1 MAKASEVKRKGM
13 LRIMER
19 KIKFLLLLISTAF
32 TLGLMSNT
40 YSRYVASTTGD
51 VELVFAKWQ
60 ILVNNDDITSGN
72 TSTINITPIIEESQN
87 TTNDKIAPSSKGY
100 FDINIDPQNVGVS
113 FDYSIDLEVLNE
125 NMPDLLITKYAILD
139 NDYVEGDEIT
149 TVNLENNQINN
160 SLEIDKSVEN
170 YTFEPFTIRV
180 FFEWYEGENEQMDD
194 AQDTLV
200 AQQAQENNENLKIQA
215 TITFNQKI

>member
-1 MAKASEVKRKGM
+1 
-13 LRIMER
+13 MER

-100 FDINIDPQNVGVS
+100 FDINIDPQNAGVS

>member
-1 MAKASEVKRKGM
+1 
-13 LRIMER
+13 MER

-170 YTFEPFTIRV
+170 YTIEPFTIRV

-200 AQQAQENNENLKIQA
+200 AQQAQENNENLKNQA

>member
-1 MAKASEVKRKGM
+1 
-13 LRIMER
+13 MER

-87 TTNDKIAPSSKGY
+87 TTSDKIAPSSKGY

-139 NDYVEGDEIT
+139 NEYVEGDEIT

>member
-1 MAKASEVKRKGM
+1 
-13 LRIMER
+13 MER

-51 VELVFAKWQ
+51 VELVFARWQ

-87 TTNDKIAPSSKGY
+87 TTSDKIAPSSKGY

-113 FDYSIDLEVLNE
+113 FNYSIDLEVLNE

>member
-1 MAKASEVKRKGM
+1 
-13 LRIMER
+13 MER

-87 TTNDKIAPSSKGY
+87 TTSDKIAPSSKGY

-113 FDYSIDLEVLNE
+113 FNYSIDLEVLNE

-170 YTFEPFTIRV
+170 YTFEPF
-180 FFEWYEGENEQMDD
+180 
-194 AQDTLV
+194 
-200 AQQAQENNENLKIQA
+200 NL
-215 TITFNQKI
+215 

>member
-1 MAKASEVKRKGM
+1 
-13 LRIMER
+13 MER

-139 NDYVEGDEIT
+139 NEYVEGDEIT

>member
-1 MAKASEVKRKGM
+1 
-13 LRIMER
+13 MER

-87 TTNDKIAPSSKGY
+87 TTSDKIAPSSKGY

>member
-1 MAKASEVKRKGM
+1 
-13 LRIMER
+13 MER

>member
-1 MAKASEVKRKGM
+1 
-13 LRIMER
+13 
-19 KIKFLLLLISTAF
+19 
-32 TLGLMSNT
+32 
-40 YSRYVASTTGD
+40 
-51 VELVFAKWQ
+51 
-60 ILVNNDDITSGN
+60 
-72 TSTINITPIIEESQN
+72 
-87 TTNDKIAPSSKGY
+87 
-100 FDINIDPQNVGVS
+100 
-113 FDYSIDLEVLNE
+113 
-125 NMPDLLITKYAILD
+125 MPDLLITKYAILD

>member
-1 MAKASEVKRKGM
+1 
-13 LRIMER
+13 MER

-87 TTNDKIAPSSKGY
+87 TTSDKIAPSSKGY
-100 FDINIDPQNVGVS
+100 FDINIDPQNGGVS
-113 FDYSIDLEVLNE
+113 FNYSIDLEVLNE

>member
-1 MAKASEVKRKGM
+1 
-13 LRIMER
+13 MER

-72 TSTINITPIIEESQN
+72 TSTINITPVIEESKN
-87 TTNDKIAPSSKGY
+87 ITSDKIAPSSKGY

-125 NMPDLLITKYAILD
+125 NMPDLLITKYAILG
-139 NDYVEGDEIT
+139 NDYTEEDEIT
-149 TVNLENNQINN
+149 TINLENNQISN

>member
-1 MAKASEVKRKGM
+1 
-13 LRIMER
+13 MER

-72 TSTINITPIIEESQN
+72 TSTINITPVIEESKN
-87 TTNDKIAPSSKGY
+87 ITSDKIAPSSKGY
-100 FDINIDPQNVGVS
+100 FDININPQNVGVS

-139 NDYVEGDEIT
+139 NDYTEEDEIT
-149 TVNLENNQINN
+149 TINLENNQISN

-200 AQQAQENNENLKIQA
+200 AQQAQKNNENLKIQA

>member
-1 MAKASEVKRKGM
+1 
-13 LRIMER
+13 MER

-87 TTNDKIAPSSKGY
+87 TTRDKIAPSSKGY

-113 FDYSIDLEVLNE
+113 FNYSIDLEVLNE

>member
-1 MAKASEVKRKGM
+1 
-13 LRIMER
+13 MER

-72 TSTINITPIIEESQN
+72 TSTINITPVIEESKN
-87 TTNDKIAPSSKGY
+87 ITSDKIAPSSKGY
-100 FDINIDPQNVGVS
+100 FDININPQNVGVS
-113 FDYSIDLEVLNE
+113 FDYSINLEVLNE

-139 NDYVEGDEIT
+139 NDYTEEDEIT
-149 TVNLENNQINN
+149 TINLENNQISN

>member
-1 MAKASEVKRKGM
+1 
-13 LRIMER
+13 MER

-72 TSTINITPIIEESQN
+72 TSTINITPVIEESKN
-87 TTNDKIAPSSKGY
+87 ITSDKIAPSSKGY
-100 FDINIDPQNVGVS
+100 FDININPQNVGVS

-139 NDYVEGDEIT
+139 NDYTEEDEIT
-149 TVNLENNQINN
+149 TINLENNQISN

>member
-1 MAKASEVKRKGM
+1 
-13 LRIMER
+13 MER

-87 TTNDKIAPSSKGY
+87 TTSDKIAPSSKGY

-113 FDYSIDLEVLNE
+113 FNYSIDLEVLNE

>member
-1 MAKASEVKRKGM
+1 
-13 LRIMER
+13 MER

-72 TSTINITPIIEESQN
+72 TSTINITPVIEESKN
-87 TTNDKIAPSSKGY
+87 ITSDKIAPSSKGY
-100 FDINIDPQNVGVS
+100 FDININPQNVGVS

-139 NDYVEGDEIT
+139 NDYTEEDEIT
-149 TVNLENNQINN
+149 TIDLENNQISN

>member
-1 MAKASEVKRKGM
+1 
-13 LRIMER
+13 MER

-40 YSRYVASTTGD
+40 YSRYVANTTGD

-180 FFEWYEGENEQMDD
+180 FFQWYEGENEQMDD

>member
-1 MAKASEVKRKGM
+1 
-13 LRIMER
+13 MER

-72 TSTINITPIIEESQN
+72 TSTINITPVIEESKN
-87 TTNDKIAPSSKGY
+87 ITSDKIAPSSKGY

-139 NDYVEGDEIT
+139 NDYTEEDEIT
-149 TVNLENNQINN
+149 TIDLENNQISN

>member
-1 MAKASEVKRKGM
+1 
-13 LRIMER
+13 MER

-72 TSTINITPIIEESQN
+72 TSTINITPVIEESKN
-87 TTNDKIAPSSKGY
+87 ITSDKIAPSSKGY

-139 NDYVEGDEIT
+139 NDYTEEDEIT
-149 TVNLENNQINN
+149 TINLENNQISN

>member
-1 MAKASEVKRKGM
+1 
-13 LRIMER
+13 MER

-87 TTNDKIAPSSKGY
+87 TASDKIAPSSKGY

-139 NDYVEGDEIT
+139 NEYVEGDEIT